1 MMPPYPMAPPQ
12 PPPVYVPPAAP
23 LKKAQPAQHAKAPA
37 KKKAQK
43 APEPVHEEL
52 LAETVP
58 VELEVE
64 PVQQRPANVFEEALR
79 EGVVK
84 SPKAK
89 TSKAVRPAAGVVTRD
104 KEALARLL
112 ASF

>member
-1 MMPPYPMAPPQ
+1 
-12 PPPVYVPPAAP
+12 
-23 LKKAQPAQHAKAPA
+23 
-37 KKKAQK
+37 
-43 APEPVHEEL
+43 
-52 LAETVP
+52 
-58 VELEVE
+58 LEVE